1 MKTYFGIY
9 FLATILG
16 LLLTPLAIR
25 VGRVLKIMD
34 LPGLRKVH
42 HTPVPRLGGVVI
54 AVAMMTAILCVL
66 TLDNNIGLAFRQ
78 RQSQVLALLAAAVF
92 MLTVGL
98 IDDIR
103 GLPAKVKFAAEVIAA
118 TGVCFAGIRIT
129 SFSLAGW
136 LVLDLGWLSWPIT
149 VLWIV
154 AITNAVNLID
164 GLDGLAGGVCV
175 VVSAVIFAFAI
186 YSGQLLMAATTLA
199 LMGGLTG
206 FLFFNFNPAKIF
218 MGDCGAYFLGFVLA
232 STSVMCTTKAG
243 TIVGLALPALALG
256 VPIFDTLLSILRR
269 ALERHS
275 LFSAD
280 REHIHHKLLNRG
292 LRHRH
297 VVGIMYAVTLLS
309 AGLGMF
315 MMATRDAG
323 TLMVF
328 GCVLLLLLLVFRT
341 IGVVRLRKTLTA
353 LQQNIVMSRQ
363 SKSEQLAFEQGRLKL
378 RQADSFKGW
387 WSALCAA
394 AQDIGFAGLAITEC
408 SPDGS
413 KRMLLSQNNGNPCRT
428 NRAVQVAI
436 EFGNLPSGTS
446 LQLQADLD
454 LDGSLEVAGRRLAL
468 LGRMFDEDS
477 FAKPQAG
484 FHCMT
489 NTNDEQIE
497 KSNEHVEL
505 EPHQISQPHEPAN
518 PELQITVS

>member
-1 MKTYFGIY
+1 MKTYFGVY
-9 FLATILG
+9 FLATIVG

-25 VGRVLKIMD
+25 FGRALKILD

-42 HTPVPRLGGVVI
+42 NTPVPRLGGVVI
-54 AVAMMTAILCVL
+54 AAAMMTTILCVL
-66 TLDNNIGLAFRQ
+66 ILDNNIGLAFRQ
-78 RQSQVLALLAAAVF
+78 RQPQILALLAAAVF

-98 IDDIR
+98 VDDIR
-103 GLPAKVKFAAEVIAA
+103 GLPAKVKFAAQVIAA
-118 TGVCFAGIRIT
+118 TAVCFAGIKIT
-129 SFSLAGW
+129 SFSLTDW

-149 VLWIV
+149 ILWIV

-164 GLDGLAGGVCV
+164 GLDGLAAGVGV
-175 VVSAVIFAFAI
+175 VVSAVIFAFSI
-186 YSGQLLMAATTLA
+186 YSGQLLMAVTTLA

-206 FLFFNFNPAKIF
+206 FLFFNVNPAKIF
-218 MGDCGAYFLGFVLA
+218 MGDCGSYFLGFVLA
-232 STSVMCTTKAG
+232 SASVMCTVKTG

-256 VPIFDTLLSILRR
+256 VPIFDTLLSVIRR

-280 REHIHHKLLNRG
+280 RGHIHHKLINRG

-297 VVGIMYAVTLLS
+297 AVAIMYAITLLS

-341 IGVVRLRKTLTA
+341 IGVVRLRKTLAA
-353 LQQNIVMSRQ
+353 LQRNIVISRET
-363 SKSEQLAFEQGRLKL
+363 KSERLAFEKGRLKL
-378 RQADSFKGW
+378 HQADSFQGW
-387 WSALCAA
+387 WQALCEAA
-394 AQDIGFAGLAITEC
+394 RGIGFAGLAITEC
-408 SPDGS
+408 GPDGT
-413 KRMLLSQNNGNPCRT
+413 KRILSSQNYENPSQT
-428 NRAVQVAI
+428 SRAVKVTM

-446 LQLQADLD
+446 LQLEADVD

-477 FAKPQAG
+477 FGKPQTALG
-484 FHCMT
+484 SRIEA
-489 NTNDEQIE
+489 NNDEIE
-497 KSNEHVEL
+497 ESAKTIETKQQQRRDL
-505 EPHQISQPHEPAN
+505 REPVQAA
-518 PELQITVS
+518 T